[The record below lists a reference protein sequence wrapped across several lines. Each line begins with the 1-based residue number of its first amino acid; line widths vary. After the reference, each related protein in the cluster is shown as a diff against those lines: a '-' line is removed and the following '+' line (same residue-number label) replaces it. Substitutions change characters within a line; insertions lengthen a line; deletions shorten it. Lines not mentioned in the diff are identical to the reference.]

1 LTAWKSNARETKGTA
16 VARHHTL
23 GTIKGVANRITRTAV
38 TLSGKAVDK
47 AVGEVSTRIAARRA
61 STPDS
66 RPAVA
71 PEPAASPASP
81 ASRKTEG
88 ARTAAPSPADVA
100 RVVARHPEHR
110 TRPATPAKR
119 KPARTSVPGA
129 KLPARSGQGIL
140 GV

>member
-1 LTAWKSNARETKGTA
+1 M
-16 VARHHTL
+16 ARHHTL

-38 TLSGKAVDK
+38 TMSGKAVDK
-47 AVGEVSTRIAARRA
+47 AVGEVSTRIAARKA
-61 STPDS
+61 STPGS
-66 RPAVA
+66 PSAVA
-71 PEPAASPASP
+71 PQRAAEPT
-81 ASRKTEG
+81 SRSTEG
-88 ARTAAPSPADVA
+88 APTSVVPSARPSAPSPADVA

-119 KPARTSVPGA
+119 KPARTSAPGA

>member
-1 LTAWKSNARETKGTA
+1 M
-16 VARHHTL
+16 ARHHTL

-61 STPDS
+61 STPGP

-71 PEPAASPASP
+71 PEPVAS

-88 ARTAAPSPADVA
+88 ARTTAPSPADVA

-119 KPARTSVPGA
+119 KTARPSAPGA
-129 KLPARSGQGIL
+129 KLPAQRRTPL
-140 GV
+140 AT

>member
-1 LTAWKSNARETKGTA
+1 LTARKINARETKGTA

-61 STPDS
+61 STPGS
-66 RPAVA
+66 PPAVA
-71 PEPAASPASP
+71 PE
-81 ASRKTEG
+81 
-88 ARTAAPSPADVA
+88 RTAEPTPSTPTSPTASSTPSPADVA
-100 RVVARHPEHR
+100 RVVARHPENR
-110 TRPATPAKR
+110 PRPATPAKR
-119 KPARTSVPGA
+119 KPVRTSAPGA